1 MGINMKGIILSGGA
15 GSRLYPLTLV
25 NNKQLQPVYD
35 KPMVYYPLTTLLE
48 QGIRDI
54 AIINTP
60 HDSQMY
66 QNLLGTGSRFGCK
79 ISYFTQDKPR
89 GIAEAFIICKEY
101 IGESDVCLI
110 LGDNIYGPG
119 VRFINKNELTNWSGA
134 RIFGY
139 WVNNPQDYGVV
150 EFDDKK
156 NVISLAEKPVHP
168 KSNYAVPG
176 FYLYDNDV
184 VGIAENLEPSE
195 RGELEIT
202 DVNIEYLQ
210 RQELQVRIMP
220 RGSVWLDA
228 GSSASLHDSSAY
240 VHTVEMRQGIKIGCP
255 EEMAYRKKYIAKAE
269 LEDIISNMP
278 KCEYRQYLEN
288 LV

>member
-1 MGINMKGIILSGGA
+1 MKGIILSGGA

-54 AIINTP
+54 GIINTP
-60 HDSQMY
+60 EDSQMY
-66 QNLLGTGSRFGCK
+66 QNLLGDGSRFGCK

-89 GIAEAFIICKEY
+89 GIAEAFIICSEF
-101 IGESDVCLI
+101 IGESSVALI

-119 VRFINKNELTNWSGA
+119 VRFINKTELDNWSGA

-139 WVNNPQDYGVV
+139 WVSNPEIYGVV

-156 NVISLAEKPVHP
+156 NVISLAEKPSHP
-168 KSNYAVPG
+168 KSNYAIPG
-176 FYLYDNDV
+176 FYIYDNSV
-184 VGIAENLEPSE
+184 VDIATNLKPSL

-210 RQELQVRIMP
+210 RKDLQVRLMP

-228 GSSASLHDSSAY
+228 GSSASLHESSAY
-240 VHTVEMRQGIKIGCP
+240 VHTIEARQGIKIGCP
-255 EEMAYRKKYIAKAE
+255 EEMAYRKKYIAKEE
-269 LEDIISNMP
+269 LESIINNMP
-278 KCEYRQYLEN
+278 TCEYRQYIEKL
-288 LV
+288 L

>member
-1 MGINMKGIILSGGA
+1 MKGIILSGGA

-54 AIINTP
+54 AIINTSQ
-60 HDSQMY
+60 DSLMY
-66 QNLLGTGSRFGCK
+66 QSLLGDGSRFGCN
-79 ISYFTQDKPR
+79 ITYFTQDKPR
-89 GIAEAFIICKEY
+89 GIAEAFIICKGF
-101 IGESDVCLI
+101 IGGSSVALI

-119 VRFINKNELTNWSGA
+119 VRFINKTELLNWSGA

-139 WVNNPQDYGVV
+139 WVSNPQVYGVV
-150 EFDDKK
+150 EFDDNK
-156 NVISLAEKPVHP
+156 NVVSLAEKPRYP
-168 KSNYAVPG
+168 KSNYAIPG
-176 FYLYDNDV
+176 FYVYDNSV
-184 VGIAENLEPSE
+184 VSIASALRPSL

-202 DVNIEYLQ
+202 DVNIECFQ
-210 RQELQVRIMP
+210 RKELHVRIMP

-228 GSSASLHDSSAY
+228 GSSASLHESSAY

-255 EEMAYRKKYIAKAE
+255 EEMAYRKKYIAKE
-269 LEDIISNMP
+269 KLQDIISNMP
-278 KCEYRQYLEN
+278 ECEYRQYLEK

>member
-1 MGINMKGIILSGGA
+1 MKGIILSGGS

-48 QGIRDI
+48 QGIKDI

-60 HDSQMY
+60 QDSQMY
-66 QNLLGTGSRFGCK
+66 QNLLGDGSRFGCN
-79 ISYFTQDKPR
+79 ISYLTQDKPR
-89 GIAEAFIICKEY
+89 GIAEAFIICKEF
-101 IGESDVCLI
+101 ISGDSVALI

-119 VRFINKNELTNWSGA
+119 VKFISKKDLTNWSGA

-139 WVNNPQDYGVV
+139 WVNDPSAYGVV
-150 EFDDKK
+150 EFDDNK
-156 NVISLAEKPVHP
+156 NVISLAEKPTYP
-168 KSNYAVPG
+168 NSNYAIPG
-176 FYLYDNDV
+176 FYIYDNSV
-184 VGIAENLEPSE
+184 VEIAENLKPSQ

-210 RQELQVRIMP
+210 RKALHVKLMP

-228 GSSASLHDSSAY
+228 GSSASLHESSAY
-240 VHTVEMRQGIKIGCP
+240 VHTIEMRQGIKIGCP
-255 EEMAYRKKYIAKAE
+255 EEMAYRKKYIAKQE
-269 LEDIISNMP
+269 LEDIINNMP
-278 KCEYRQYLEN
+278 KCEYRQYLEK
-288 LV
+288 LL

>member
-1 MGINMKGIILSGGA
+1 MKGIILSGGA

-60 HDSQMY
+60 TDSHMY
-66 QNLLGTGSRFGCK
+66 QALLGDGSRFGCK

-89 GIAEAFIICKEY
+89 GIAEAFIICKEF
-101 IGESDVCLI
+101 IGESSVALI

-119 VRFINKNELTNWSGA
+119 VRFISKGELDGWSGA

-139 WVNNPQDYGVV
+139 WVTNPKIYGVV
-150 EFDDKK
+150 EFDENK
-156 NVISLAEKPVHP
+156 NVVSLAEKPLYP
-168 KSNYAVPG
+168 KSNYAIPG
-176 FYLYDNDV
+176 FYVYDNSV
-184 VGIAENLEPSE
+184 VDIAENLQPST

-210 RQELQVRIMP
+210 RKELQVRLMP

-240 VHTVEMRQGIKIGCP
+240 VHTIEMRQGIKIGCP
-255 EEMAYRKKYIAKAE
+255 EEMAYRKKYIAKEE
-269 LEDIISNMP
+269 LVDIINDMP

-288 LV
+288 LK